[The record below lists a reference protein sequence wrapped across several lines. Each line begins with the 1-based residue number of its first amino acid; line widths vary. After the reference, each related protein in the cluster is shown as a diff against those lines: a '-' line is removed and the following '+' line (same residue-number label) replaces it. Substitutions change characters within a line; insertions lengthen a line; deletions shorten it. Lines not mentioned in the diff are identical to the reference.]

1 MNILYTTISL
11 GLECTSRLRKLE
23 IEQLQLDPNYRTQRI
38 IVSSANAD
46 DVTSQLAFDAGVN
59 GFLEKPLKL
68 QDVYDLYA
76 DILSTSREEFS
87 LKDSIAKGNIMKEN
101 IMKIEYKDNSSSAKD
116 AIEESSL
123 SF

>member
-76 DILSTSREEFS
+76 DILSTEEFS

>member
-1 MNILYTTISL
+1 M
-11 GLECTSRLRKLE
+11 ECTSRLRKLE
-23 IEQLQLDPNYRTQRI
+23 VEQLIHDPNYRCQRI

-46 DVTSQLAFDAGVN
+46 EVTSKLAFDAGVN

-76 DILSTSREEFS
+76 DILSREEHS
-87 LKDSIAKGNIMKEN
+87 LKEN
-101 IMKIEYKDNSSSAKD
+101 IAKDYKD
-116 AIEESSL
+116 ITEVVMEESPL